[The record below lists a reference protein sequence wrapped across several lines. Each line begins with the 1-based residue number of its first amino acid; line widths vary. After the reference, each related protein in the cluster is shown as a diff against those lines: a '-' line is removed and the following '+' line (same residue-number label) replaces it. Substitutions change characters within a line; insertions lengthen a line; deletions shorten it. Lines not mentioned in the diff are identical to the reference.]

1 VKRNTPLRPVPYG
14 SQGKAIFRVPVVV
27 ETAEACDNIYE
38 PAPERMQPDLQRVEF
53 ALGVAEYE
61 RHVGVSVG

>member
-1 VKRNTPLRPVPYG
+1 
-14 SQGKAIFRVPVVV
+14 
-27 ETAEACDNIYE
+27 
-38 PAPERMQPDLQRVEF
+38 MQPDLQRVEF